1 MAPFL
6 NCPNSQQFNPAQT
19 PQTPDVPLYSDPAG
33 DALDVDDLP
42 ADNAHVVS
50 VHTCYCQA
58 SPITMPRN
66 YIPCCLPT
74 GLLLATKAIQI
85 FEEFRGNLL
94 RAKGEP
100 AKTQT
105 IRGWKTA
112 RAKENKQSFLEGKW
126 IRVWRGQGN
135 KDTIGWLRI
144 NVWDTVK
151 LGSID
156 QGDCVREDRPSWT

>member
-1 MAPFL
+1 
-6 NCPNSQQFNPAQT
+6 
-19 PQTPDVPLYSDPAG
+19 
-33 DALDVDDLP
+33 
-42 ADNAHVVS
+42 
-50 VHTCYCQA
+50 
-58 SPITMPRN
+58 MPRN

-74 GLLLATKAIQI
+74 GSLLATRAIQM

-112 RAKENKQSFLEGKW
+112 RAKAHKQSFLEGKW

-151 LGSID
+151 VGSID
-156 QGDCVREDRPSWT
+156 QGDCVWEGRPSWGPDRLRTGYFKGYTPEHVLIRVGFEFRACHACMNY